1 MISSVLGILVGI
13 LSAAINKQIQ
23 IKIFQT
29 IGESVIPYKR
39 FGSREF

>member
-1 MISSVLGILVGI
+1 MKIKYNNAVGI
-13 LSAAINKQIQ
+13 LSAAVNRKIQ
-23 IKIFQT
+23 IKISQT